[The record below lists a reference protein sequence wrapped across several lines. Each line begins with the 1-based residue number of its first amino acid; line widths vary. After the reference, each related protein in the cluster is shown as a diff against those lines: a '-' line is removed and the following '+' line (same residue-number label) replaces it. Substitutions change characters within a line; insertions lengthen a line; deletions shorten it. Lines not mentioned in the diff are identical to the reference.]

1 MLVSSLAAGLLA
13 GLLARGD
20 LHRLGRLRP
29 RLLPLFI
36 LAIAAR
42 LIAILPWDPEGQR
55 ALYTASLWGL
65 ATVALANLTLP
76 GAWLVAAGIGLNAL
90 VVTANGGAMPVS
102 RGAAAVV
109 GRVEPFDALHED
121 LNPGTLLPMLGD
133 VIPIPLIGNVYSV
146 GDAVLALGVFFLT
159 FRTMTART

>member
-36 LAIAAR
+36 LAIGAR

-76 GAWLVAAGIGLNAL
+76 GAWLIATGVGANAL
-90 VVTANGGAMPVS
+90 VVTVNGGAMPVA
-102 RGAAAVV
+102 REAAAVA
-109 GRVEPFDALHED
+109 GRLQPFDPLHEE
-121 LNPGTLLPMLGD
+121 LNQFTLLPMLSD
-133 VIPIPLIGNVYSV
+133 VIPFPLLGVYSV
-146 GDAVLALGVFFLT
+146 GDAVLALGVFLLT
-159 FRTMTART
+159 FRTMTHRA